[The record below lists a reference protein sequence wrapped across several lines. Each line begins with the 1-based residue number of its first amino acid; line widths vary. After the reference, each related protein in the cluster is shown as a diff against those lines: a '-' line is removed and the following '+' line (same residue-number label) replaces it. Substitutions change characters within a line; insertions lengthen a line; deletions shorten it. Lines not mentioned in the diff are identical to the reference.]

1 MRALVTGGAGFIGSH
16 LVDRLVDEGW
26 EVLVVDDLS
35 AGHVSNLAEARQRGH
50 VHFHQMDIRDD
61 SFITAVERFQP
72 ELIFHLAAQVSVAV
86 STREPMLDASI
97 NILGTI
103 NVLEAAR
110 RVEAARVVAASSG
123 GAIYGAAAK
132 LPAKE
137 SQAKHPDSPYGISK
151 KVVEDYFRYYKNET
165 GVDYVLVAF
174 SNVYGPRQ
182 DPHGEAGVVAI
193 FSNLMLKG
201 KRPVIF
207 GDGGHARDYIF
218 VSDVVD
224 ACVRAGGTEGGRLIN
239 IGTGIE
245 TSVIELFRLLADITG
260 FKQNPVFSDPRPG
273 DVYRSSVDPSLALK
287 LLGWRAWTKLD
298 DGLRQTI
305 ESFRLAK

>member
-1 MRALVTGGAGFIGSH
+1 MKALVTGGAGFIGSH

-35 AGHVSNLAEARQRGH
+35 AGHLRNLAEARRRGH
-50 VHFHQMDIRDD
+50 VQFHQLDIRDD
-61 SFITAVERFQP
+61 TFITAAERFQP
-72 ELIFHLAAQVSVAV
+72 ELVFHLAAQASVAV
-86 STREPMLDASI
+86 STRDPKLDASI
-97 NILGTI
+97 NILGTL

-110 RVEAARVVAASSG
+110 RVEAVRVVAASSG

-137 SQAKHPDSPYGISK
+137 SQVKHPDSPYGVSK
-151 KVVEDYFRYYKNET
+151 KVVEDYFRYYKNES
-165 GVDYVLVAF
+165 GVDYSLVAF

-182 DPHGEAGVVAI
+182 DPYGEAGVVAI
-193 FSNLMLKG
+193 FASLMLQG

-207 GDGGHARDYIF
+207 GDGGQTRDYVF

-224 ACVRAGGTEGGRLIN
+224 ACVRAGGTEGGRLVN

-245 TSVIELFRLLADITG
+245 TSVIQLFNHLAAITG
-260 FKQNPVFSDPRPG
+260 FNQNPVFGDPRPG
-273 DVYRSSVDPSLALK
+273 DIYRSSVDPTLAWK
-287 LLGWRAWTKLD
+287 LLGWRAWTKLE
-298 DGLRQTI
+298 DGLRQTVP
-305 ESFRLAK
+305 SFR